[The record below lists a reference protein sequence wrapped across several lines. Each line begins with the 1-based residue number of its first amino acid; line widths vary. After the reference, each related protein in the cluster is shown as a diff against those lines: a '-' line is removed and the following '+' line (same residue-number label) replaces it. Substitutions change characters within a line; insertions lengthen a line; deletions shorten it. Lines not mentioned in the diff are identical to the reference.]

1 MNLHRVESYGARLL
15 IEEEVFALRSR
26 ELRKLRAAI
35 DNSIVQLVGKR
46 DLAEERTT
54 KAPTA
59 VVKVQLQ
66 LRLGPPSQ

>member
-1 MNLHRVESYGARLL
+1 MSHHIVESYGAQLQ

-26 ELRKLRAAI
+26 KLQKLRAAI
-35 DNSIVQLVGKR
+35 DNLIAQLVGKK

-66 LRLGPPSQ
+66 L